1 MSGEYLVCCKNH
13 SFNQTAL
20 DFNVENSMWFFQTLM
35 FLESDPVKSKSPEVA
50 KEYSMRMLGELF
62 LGSMTLPSTCTD
74 HGDLDKGEEK
84 PSEGDKSTYV
94 MS

>member
-13 SFNQTAL
+13 SFNQTA
-20 DFNVENSMWFFQTLM
+20 WFFQTLM

-50 KEYSMRMLGELF
+50 KEYPMRMLGEFF
-62 LGSMTLPSTCTD
+62 LGSMTLRSTCTD